1 MIFSPTSHVL
11 DAGPCCHEPRLQT
24 QIKPDKPPNAD
35 AVALYWKEFTMT
47 KFDQAWVDA
56 ETAKR
61 EWMTEN
67 SLYKEEEEHA
77 SCGVGLVVSID
88 GKPSRKVVEN
98 GIAALKAI
106 WHRGA
111 VDADGKTGDGAGIH
125 VQIPVEFFYD
135 QIRRTGHEPDMTK
148 MIAVGQVFLPRTD
161 YGAQETC
168 RTIVESEV
176 LRMGYYIYGWRHVPV
191 DVACL
196 GEKANA
202 TRPEIEQILISNS
215 KGVDEETFERELYV
229 IRRRIEKAATAAGVQ
244 GLYLC
249 SLSCRS
255 IIYKGMMLAE
265 QVAEFYPDLMDE
277 RFESAFA
284 LYHQRYSTNTFP
296 QWWLAQ
302 PFRMLA
308 HNGEINTLKGNL
320 NWMKSHEIRMA
331 SGAFGDMAED
341 IKPIVAQGSSDS
353 AALDSVF
360 EVLVRAGRSAP
371 MAKTMMVPESWS
383 KQAIELPQSW
393 RDMYSYCNSVLE
405 PWDGPAALAMTDGRW
420 VCAGL
425 DRNGLRPMRY
435 VVTGDGLLIAGS
447 ETGMVPVDEANVV
460 EKGAL
465 GPGQLLAVDMQE
477 GKLYHDTEMKDK
489 LAAAQPFGDWVGKIN
504 ELDDKLAVVTEKPM
518 FTGAELRKRQIA
530 AGYSIE
536 ELEQILAPM
545 AEDAKEALASMGD
558 DTPSAVLSE
567 KYRPLSHFF
576 RQAFSQVTNPPIDS
590 LREFRV
596 MSLKTR
602 FGNLKNVLDEDSSQT
617 EILVLDSPFVGN
629 AQFDELIANF
639 NAPLAEI
646 DCTFDAGAGPDD
658 LRKGLTRIRAEAE
671 DAVRSGAGH
680 IILTDQHQSIDRVA
694 MPMILATSA
703 VHSWLTRKGLRTFC
717 SLNVR
722 SAECVDPH
730 YFAVLIGCGATVV
743 NAYLAED
750 SLADRI
756 ERGLLECTL
765 TEAIQRY
772 RNAIDQ
778 GLLKIMAKMGIS
790 VISSYRGGLN
800 FEAVGL
806 SRAMVAEYFPG
817 MQSRI
822 SGIGTTGIQ
831 RKSESVHAKGWRGGS
846 DVLPIGGFY
855 KARRSGEKHAWEA
868 QTMHMLQAACNTANY
883 EMWKQF
889 SAAMRA
895 NPPIHLRDLLD
906 IKEMGKAIPIE
917 EVESITS
924 IRKRFVT
931 PGMSLGAL
939 SPEAH
944 KTLNVAMNR
953 IGAKSD
959 SGEGGEDPAHFVP
972 EANGDN
978 PSAKIKQV
986 ASGRFGVTAEYL
998 NHCEELEIKVA
1009 QGAKPGEGGQLPG
1022 MKVTD
1027 LIARLRH
1034 STKGVTLISP
1044 PPHHDIYSIEDL
1056 AQLIYDLKQINPR
1069 CKVTVKLVASSGVGT
1084 IAAGVAKA
1092 KADVILISGH
1102 NGGTG
1107 ASPAT
1112 SIKYAGLPW
1121 EMGLTEAHQVLAMNN
1136 LRERV
1141 TLRTDGGLRTG
1152 RDIVMAA
1159 MMGAEEYGI
1168 GTAALIAMGCIMV
1181 RQCQSNTCPVGVCT
1195 QDEELRDKFTGNAD
1209 KVVNLITFYATEV
1222 REILASIGA
1231 RSMDDVIG
1239 RADLLSQVSRG
1250 SAHLDDLDLNPL
1262 LITVDGA
1269 DRIVYDRNKARNF
1282 VPDTLDAE
1290 IVKDA
1295 ARFLNDGE
1303 KMQLQY
1309 AVQNT
1314 LRTIGTRTSSHIVQ
1328 NFGMNN
1334 TLQADHLTVKLSGSA
1349 GQSLG
1354 AFAAPGLKLE
1364 VSGDANDYV
1373 GKGLSGG
1380 TIVVRPPMNSPLV
1393 AADNTIIGNTVLYG
1407 ATAGYLFAAGRA
1419 GERFGVRNSGAKV
1432 VIEGCGACGCEY
1444 MTGGVA
1450 VILGSIGANF
1460 GAGMTG
1466 GMAYLYDPDG
1476 VADSRMNHET
1486 LATCPIGDAHWE
1498 GQLKELIERH
1508 LAETGSVK
1516 AADILQHWDVELAN
1530 FVQICPKEMLAHL
1543 PAPLGVEDKAVP
1555 AE

>member
-1 MIFSPTSHVL
+1 
-11 DAGPCCHEPRLQT
+11 
-24 QIKPDKPPNAD
+24 
-35 AVALYWKEFTMT
+35 MT
-47 KFDQAWVDA
+47 NYDENWVRA
-56 ETAKR
+56 EEAKR
-61 EWMTEN
+61 TFMAEN
-67 SLYKEEEEHA
+67 GLYEESEEHS
-77 SCGVGLVVSID
+77 SCGVGLVVSVD
-88 GKPSRKVVEN
+88 GKASRKVVEA
-98 GIAALKAI
+98 GITALKAI

-125 VQIPVEFFYD
+125 VQIPVPFFYD
-135 QIRRTGHEPDMTK
+135 QIERTGHEPNKDEL
-148 MIAVGQVFLPRTD
+148 IAVGQVFLPRTD
-161 YGAQETC
+161 HGAQESC
-168 RTIVESEV
+168 RTIVETEV
-176 LRMGYYIYGWRHVPV
+176 LKMGYRIYGWRHVPV
-191 DVACL
+191 DVTCL

-215 KGVDEETFERELYV
+215 KGVDEDTFERELYV
-229 IRRRIEKAATAAGVQ
+229 IRRRIEKAALAANISE
-244 GLYLC
+244 LYLA

-265 QVAEFYPDLMDE
+265 QVAVFYPDLLDE

-284 LYHQRYSTNTFP
+284 IYHQRYSTNTFP

-331 SGAFGDMAED
+331 SASFGGFAED
-341 IKPIVAQGSSDS
+341 IKPIIPGGASDS
-353 AALDSVF
+353 AALDGVF

-383 KQAIELPQSW
+383 KQAVELPQSW
-393 RDMYSYCNSVLE
+393 RDMYSYCNSVME

-447 ETGMVPVDEANVV
+447 EAGMVPIDEASVV

-465 GPGQLLAVDMQE
+465 GPGQMLAVDMKS
-477 GKLYHDTEMKDK
+477 GKLYHDTEIKDK
-489 LAAAQPFGDWVGKIN
+489 LAAARPFGEWVGKIRDLGD
-504 ELDDKLAVVTEKPM
+504 ELASVEETATY
-518 FTGAELRKRQIA
+518 TGEELRQRQIA
-530 AGYSIE
+530 AGYTME
-536 ELEQILAPM
+536 EVEQILAPM
-545 AEDAKEALASMGD
+545 AEDGKEALASMGD
-558 DTPSAVLSE
+558 DTPSAVLS
-567 KYRPLSHFF
+567 KMYRPLSHFF
-576 RQAFSQVTNPPIDS
+576 RQNFSQVTNPPIDS
-590 LREFRV
+590 LREYRV

-602 FGNLKNVLDEDSSQT
+602 FGNLKNVLSEDGSQT
-617 EILVLDSPFVGN
+617 EIAVLESPFVANG
-629 AQFDELIANF
+629 QFERMLEAFDDTVVI
-639 NAPLAEI
+639 I
-646 DCTFDAGAGPDD
+646 DCTYDAGGALQAG
-658 LRKGLTRIRAEAE
+658 LERIRAEAE

-680 IILTDQHQSIDRVA
+680 IVLTDQAQSAEHIA

-703 VHSWLTRKGLRTFC
+703 VHSHLTRKGLRTFS

-722 SAECVDPH
+722 SAECIDPH
-730 YFAVLIGCGATVV
+730 YFAVLIGSGATVV

-750 SLADRI
+750 TLADRI
-756 ERGLLECTL
+756 ARGLADGTL
-765 TEAIQRY
+765 TENMARY
-772 RNAIDQ
+772 REAIDQ

-806 SRAMVAEYFPG
+806 SRAMCAEYFPG
-817 MQSRI
+817 MTSRI
-822 SGIGTTGIQ
+822 SGIGVSGIQ
-831 RKSESVHAKGWRGGS
+831 HKVEEVHAKGFKSGT

-855 KARRSGEKHAWEA
+855 KARKSGETHAWGA
-868 QTMHMLQAACNTANY
+868 QTMHMMQAACNRASY
-883 EMWKQF
+883 EMWKQY
-889 SAAMRA
+889 SAKMRS
-895 NPPIHLRDLLD
+895 NPPIHLRDLLN
-906 IKEMGKAIPIE
+906 IKQLGEAIPIE
-917 EVESITS
+917 EVESITA

-972 EANGDN
+972 EPNGDN

-998 NHCEELEIKVA
+998 NQCEELEIKVA

-1092 KADVILISGH
+1092 KADIILISGH

-1112 SIKYAGLPW
+1112 SIKYCGLPW

-1195 QDEELRDKFTGNAD
+1195 QDEDLRARYTGSAD
-1209 KVVNLITFYATEV
+1209 KVVNLITFYAQEV

-1231 RSMDDVIG
+1231 KSLKEVIG
-1239 RADLLSQVSRG
+1239 RADLLAQVSRG

-1269 DRIVYDRNKARNF
+1269 HDIVYNRDKDRNY

-1290 IVKDA
+1290 IVRDA
-1295 ARFLNDGE
+1295 ARFLEDGE
-1303 KMQLQY
+1303 KMQLSY

-1314 LRTIGTRTSSHIVQ
+1314 HRTVGTRTSSHIVR
-1328 NFGMNN
+1328 NFGMRNA
-1334 TLQADHLTVKLSGSA
+1334 LQEDHLTVKLTGSA

-1354 AFAAPGLKLE
+1354 AFAAPGLKIE

-1380 TIVVRPPMNSPLV
+1380 TVVVRPPMASPLA

-1407 ATAGYLFAAGRA
+1407 ATDGYLFAAGRA
-1419 GERFGVRNSGAKV
+1419 GERFAVRNSGAKV

-1444 MTGGVA
+1444 MTGGLA
-1450 VILGSIGANF
+1450 VILGDIGANF

-1476 VADSRMNHET
+1476 KAEGVMNLET
-1486 LATCPIGDAHWE
+1486 LVTCPVTVPHWE
-1498 GQLKELIERH
+1498 DQLKGMIERH
-1508 LAETGSVK
+1508 VAETGSVK
-1516 AADILQHWDVELAN
+1516 ARDILQHWDIEKAN
-1530 FVQICPKEMLAHL
+1530 FLQVCPKEMLVHI
-1543 PAPLGVEDKAVP
+1543 PHPLTHDSAAVP

>member
-1 MIFSPTSHVL
+1 
-11 DAGPCCHEPRLQT
+11 
-24 QIKPDKPPNAD
+24 
-35 AVALYWKEFTMT
+35 MT
-47 KFDQAWVDA
+47 EYDNTWAAAEETRRAWMA
-56 ETAKR
+56 
-61 EWMTEN
+61 EN
-67 SLYKEEEEHA
+67 SLYRGEDERS
-77 SCGVGLVVSID
+77 SCGVGLVVSLS
-88 GKPSRKVVEN
+88 GKASRKVVEN
-98 GIAALKAI
+98 GIDALKAV

-125 VQIPVEFFYD
+125 VQIPVPFFYD
-135 QIRRTGHEPDMTK
+135 QIRRTGHEPDLK
-148 MIAVGQVFLPRTD
+148 ALIAVGQVFLPRTD
-161 YGAQETC
+161 FGAQETC
-168 RTIVESEV
+168 RTIVETEV

-191 DVACL
+191 NTDVL

-202 TRPEIEQILISNS
+202 TRPEIEQILIKNS
-215 KGVDEETFERELYV
+215 KDVDEETFERDLYI
-229 IRRRIEKAATAAGVQ
+229 IRRRIEKAAANAGIA
-244 GLYLC
+244 GMYLC

-265 QVAEFYPDLMDE
+265 QVAEFYPDLKDE

-284 LYHQRYSTNTFP
+284 IYHQRYSTNTFP

-320 NWMKSHEIRMA
+320 NWLKSHEIRMA
-331 SGAFGDMAED
+331 STAFGEQAED

-353 AALDSVF
+353 AALDAVF
-360 EVLVRAGRSAP
+360 EVLVRAGRNAP
-371 MAKTMMVPESWS
+371 MAKTMLVPEAWS
-383 KQAIELPQSW
+383 KSAVEMPKAWQ
-393 RDMYSYCNSVLE
+393 DMYAYCNAVME

-420 VCAGL
+420 VCGGL

-447 ETGMVPVDEANVV
+447 EVGMVPVDEAVV
-460 EKGAL
+460 REKGAL
-465 GPGQLLAVDMQE
+465 GPGQMIAVDMVE
-477 GKLYHDTEMKDK
+477 GRLYHDAEMKDK
-489 LAAAQPFGDWVGKIN
+489 LAGAQPYADW
-504 ELDDKLAVVTEKPM
+504 LAKVVDLNAMMHDVPEAAL
-518 FTGAELRKRQIA
+518 FEGAELRKRQIA
-530 AGYSIE
+530 AGYSLE
-536 ELEQILAPM
+536 ELEQVLAPM
-545 AEDAKEALASMGD
+545 AEDGKEMVASMGD
-558 DTPSAVLSE
+558 DTPAAVLS
-567 KYRPLSHFF
+567 KMYRPLSHFF
-576 RQAFSQVTNPPIDS
+576 RQNFSQVTNPPIDS
-590 LREFRV
+590 LRESRV

-617 EILVLDSPFVGN
+617 EILVLESPFIAN
-629 AQFDELIANF
+629 AEFDEMVRQFGDNVAH
-639 NAPLAEI
+639 I
-646 DCTFDAGAGPDD
+646 DCTFAAGGEPDS
-658 LRKGLTRIRAEAE
+658 LKTGLERIRAEAE

-680 IILTDQHQSIDRVA
+680 IVLTDQHQGPAKVP

-717 SLNVR
+717 SVNVR
-722 SAECVDPH
+722 AAECIDPH
-730 YFAVLIGCGATVV
+730 YFAVLIGCGATTV
-743 NAYLAED
+743 NAYLAQD
-750 SLADRI
+750 SIADRLR
-756 ERGLLECTL
+756 RGLIEGTL
-765 TEAIQRY
+765 IDAMRRY
-772 RNAIDQ
+772 REAIDQ
-778 GLLKIMAKMGIS
+778 GLLKIMSKMGIS

-806 SRAMVAEYFPG
+806 SRALCAEYFPG
-817 MQSRI
+817 MHSRI
-822 SGIGTTGIQ
+822 SGIGISGIQ
-831 RKSESVHAKGWRGGS
+831 HKLEEIHARGWKGGT
-846 DVLPIGGFY
+846 DVVPVGGFY

-868 QTMHMLQAACNTANY
+868 TTMHLLQSACDRASY
-883 EMWKQF
+883 DMWKKY
-889 SAAMRA
+889 SAAMRS

-906 IKEMGKAIPIE
+906 IKPLSRPVPIE

-944 KTLNVAMNR
+944 KTLNIAMNR

-972 EANGDN
+972 EPNGDN

-986 ASGRFGVTAEYL
+986 ASGRFGVTADYL
-998 NHCEELEIKVA
+998 NACEELEIKVA

-1022 MKVTD
+1022 MKVTK

-1034 STKGVTLISP
+1034 STPGVTLISP

-1069 CKVTVKLVASSGVGT
+1069 AKVTVKLVASSGVGT
-1084 IAAGVAKA
+1084 ITAGVAKA

-1121 EMGLTEAHQVLAMNN
+1121 EMGLTEAHQVLAMNK
-1136 LRERV
+1136 LRDRI

-1152 RDIVMAA
+1152 RDIVIAA

-1195 QDEELRDKFTGNAD
+1195 QDERLRAKFTGSAD
-1209 KVVNLITFYATEV
+1209 KVVNLIGFYAQEV
-1222 REILASIGA
+1222 REILSQIGA
-1231 RSMDDVIG
+1231 RSLDEIIG

-1269 DRIVYDRNKARNF
+1269 DRIVYDRSKPRNA
-1282 VPDTLDAE
+1282 VPDTLDSE
-1290 IVKDA
+1290 IIRDG
-1295 ARFLNDGE
+1295 ARFFEDGE
-1303 KMQLQY
+1303 KMQLSY
-1309 AVQNT
+1309 AVRNT
-1314 LRTIGTRTSSHIVQ
+1314 HRTIGTRASSLIVKK
-1328 NFGMNN
+1328 FGMNN
-1334 TLQADHLTVKLSGSA
+1334 ALQPDHLTVKLTGSC

-1380 TIVVRPPMNSPLV
+1380 MIVVRPPMVSPLE
-1393 AADNTIIGNTVLYG
+1393 ASENTIIGNTVLYG
-1407 ATAGYLFAAGRA
+1407 ATDGYLFAAGRA
-1419 GERFGVRNSGAKV
+1419 GERFAVRNSGATV
-1432 VIEGCGACGCEY
+1432 VIEGCGSNGCEY
-1444 MTGGVA
+1444 MTGGIA
-1450 VILGSIGANF
+1450 VILGRIGTNF

-1466 GMAYLYDPDG
+1466 GMAYVYDPDG
-1476 VADSRMNHET
+1476 EAEELMNIDS
-1486 LATCPIGDAHWE
+1486 LVTCAVSHPHWE
-1498 GQLKELIERH
+1498 AELKGLVERH
-1508 LAETGSVK
+1508 AAETGSLK
-1516 AADILQHWDVELAN
+1516 AKGILQHWTGERAN
-1530 FVQICPKEMLAHL
+1530 FIQVCPKEMLQHL
-1543 PAPLGVEDKAVP
+1543 SHPLSADTEAVP

>member
-1 MIFSPTSHVL
+1 
-11 DAGPCCHEPRLQT
+11 
-24 QIKPDKPPNAD
+24 
-35 AVALYWKEFTMT
+35 MT
-47 KFDQAWVDA
+47 KYDEAWVREEETKRKWMA
-56 ETAKR
+56 E
-61 EWMTEN
+61 N
-67 SLYKEEEEHA
+67 GLYREEEEHS
-77 SCGVGLVVSID
+77 SCGVGLVVSVD
-88 GKPSRKVVEN
+88 GKASRSVVES
-98 GIAALKAI
+98 GIKALKAI

-125 VQIPVEFFYD
+125 VQIPVPFFYD
-135 QIRRTGHEPDMTK
+135 QIRRTGHEPK
-148 MIAVGQVFLPRTD
+148 MDQLIAVGQVFLPRTNFA
-161 YGAQETC
+161 AQETC
-168 RTIVESEV
+168 RTIVETEV

-191 DVACL
+191 DVTCL

-229 IRRRIEKAATAAGVQ
+229 IRRRIEKAAIAEGIAGM
-244 GLYLC
+244 YLA

-265 QVAEFYPDLMDE
+265 QVAVFYPDLMDE

-284 LYHQRYSTNTFP
+284 IYHQRYSTNTFP

-308 HNGEINTLKGNL
+308 HNGEINTLKGNV

-331 SGAFGDMAED
+331 SGTFGDMAED
-341 IKPIVAQGSSDS
+341 IKPIIPGGSSDS
-353 AALDSVF
+353 AALDAVF

-371 MAKTMMVPESWS
+371 MAKTMLVPESWS
-383 KQAIELPQSW
+383 KQAVELPQAW
-393 RDMYSYCNSVLE
+393 RDMYSYCNSVME

-447 ETGMVPVDEANVV
+447 EAGMVPVNETTVV

-465 GPGQLLAVDMQE
+465 GPGQMIAVDMKRGQ
-477 GKLYHDTEMKDK
+477 LFHDTEIKDQ
-489 LAAAQPFGDWVGKIN
+489 LAANQPFGEWVGKIN
-504 ELDDKLAVVTEKPM
+504 DADEVLAGVSEKAL
-518 FTGAELRKRQIA
+518 FSGKELRQRQIA
-530 AGYSIE
+530 AGYTIE

-545 AEDAKEALASMGD
+545 AEDGKEALASMGD
-558 DTPSAVLSE
+558 DTPSAVLS
-567 KYRPLSHFF
+567 KQYRPLSHFF
-576 RQAFSQVTNPPIDS
+576 RQNFSQVTNPPIDS

-617 EILVLDSPFVGN
+617 EIVVLESPFVGN
-629 AQFDELIANF
+629 AQFEALIGQF
-639 NAPLAEI
+639 NAPFTEI
-646 DCTFDAGAGPDD
+646 DCTFEPGERS
-658 LRKGLTRIRAEAE
+658 LQKGLARIRSEAE

-680 IILTDQHQSIDRVA
+680 IVLTDQHSGPGKVA

-703 VHSWLTRKGLRTFC
+703 VHSHLTRQGLRTFC
-717 SLNVR
+717 SLSVR
-722 SAECVDPH
+722 TAECIDAH
-730 YFAVLIGCGATVV
+730 YFAVLIACGATVV
-743 NAYLAED
+743 NPYLAED
-750 SLADRI
+750 SIADRI
-756 ERGLLECTL
+756 ERGLLDGPL
-765 TEAIQRY
+765 TEAMARY

-806 SRAMVAEYFPG
+806 SRAMCAEYFPG
-817 MQSRI
+817 MTSRI
-822 SGIGTTGIQ
+822 SGIGVSGIQ
-831 RKSESVHAKGWRGGS
+831 HKAEEVHAKGWESGL

-855 KARRSGEKHAWEA
+855 KARASGETHAWEA
-868 QTMHMLQAACNTANY
+868 TSMHMLQTACSTGSFQ
-883 EMWKQF
+883 MWKQY
-889 SAAMRA
+889 SAKMQS

-906 IKEMGKAIPIE
+906 IKPLGPAVPIE

-959 SGEGGEDPAHFVP
+959 SGEGGEDPAHFLP
-972 EANGDN
+972 EPNGDN

-998 NHCEELEIKVA
+998 NQCEELEIKVA

-1069 CKVTVKLVASSGVGT
+1069 AKVTVKLVASSGVGT

-1121 EMGLTEAHQVLAMNN
+1121 EMGLTEAHQVLAMNK

-1159 MMGAEEYGI
+1159 MMGAEEFGI

-1195 QDEELRDKFTGNAD
+1195 QDPALRQKFTGNAD
-1209 KVVNLITFYATEV
+1209 KVVNLITFYAQEV
-1222 REILASIGA
+1222 RELLAAIGA
-1231 RSMDDVIG
+1231 RSIDDVIG
-1239 RADLLSQVSRG
+1239 RADLLAQVSRG

-1262 LITVDGA
+1262 LITVSGA
-1269 DRIVYDRNKARNF
+1269 SDIVYDRDKPRNP

-1290 IVKDA
+1290 IVRDA
-1295 ARFLNDGE
+1295 ARFLKDGE
-1303 KMQLQY
+1303 KMQLSY

-1314 LRTIGTRTSSHIVQ
+1314 HRTVGTRTSSLIVQ
-1328 NFGMNN
+1328 NFGMRNAF
-1334 TLQADHLTVKLSGSA
+1334 QSDHLTVKLQGSA

-1380 TIVVRPPMNSPLV
+1380 IIVVRPPMSSPLE
-1393 AADNTIIGNTVLYG
+1393 ASENTIIGNTVLYG
-1407 ATAGYLFAAGRA
+1407 ATDGYLFAAGRA
-1419 GERFGVRNSGAKV
+1419 GERFAVRNSGAKV
-1432 VIEGCGACGCEY
+1432 VIEGCGSNGCEY

-1450 VILGSIGANF
+1450 VILGEIGANF

-1466 GMAYLYDPDG
+1466 GMAYLYDPAG
-1476 VADSRMNHET
+1476 QAQTLMNMET
-1486 LATCPIGDAHWE
+1486 LVVCPVTVEHWE
-1498 GQLKELIERH
+1498 NQLKDLIERH
-1508 LAETGSVK
+1508 LKETGSRR
-1516 AADILQHWDVELAN
+1516 AADILQHWEIERKN
-1530 FVQICPKEMLAHL
+1530 FVQVCPKEMLIHL
-1543 PAPLGVEDKAVP
+1543 AAPLSVEGTAIP

>member
-1 MIFSPTSHVL
+1 MKKIDRNWATI
-11 DAGPCCHEPRLQT
+11 E
-24 QIKPDKPPNAD
+24 
-35 AVALYWKEFTMT
+35 
-47 KFDQAWVDA
+47 A
-56 ETAKR
+56 EKR
-61 EWMTEN
+61 SWMHEN
-67 SLYKEEEEHA
+67 SLYREDFEHA
-77 SCGVGLVVSID
+77 SCGVGMVVSIE
-88 GKPSRKVVEN
+88 GKPSRKVVEL
-98 GIAALKAI
+98 GIDALKAI

-125 VQIPVEFFYD
+125 VQIPVSFFYD
-135 QIRRTGHEPDMTK
+135 QIERTGHKPKKDEL
-148 MIAVGQVFLPRTD
+148 IAVGQVFLPRAD
-161 YGAQETC
+161 FGAQETC
-168 RTIVESEV
+168 RTIVETEV

-191 DVACL
+191 KIDCL

-215 KGVDEETFERELYV
+215 KGVDEDTFERELYV
-229 IRRRIEKAATAAGVQ
+229 IRRRIEKSASRAGVSQ
-244 GLYLC
+244 LYLA

-265 QVAEFYPDLMDE
+265 QVAVFYPDLCDE
-277 RFESAFA
+277 RFTSSFA
-284 LYHQRYSTNTFP
+284 IYHQRYSTNTFP

-308 HNGEINTLKGNL
+308 HNGEINTLKGNV

-331 SGAFGDMAED
+331 SSAFGEMADD
-341 IKPIVAQGSSDS
+341 IKPIIPGGSSDS
-353 AALDSVF
+353 AALDAVF
-360 EVLVRAGRSAP
+360 EALVRAGRSAP
-371 MAKTMMVPESWS
+371 MAKTMLIPESWS
-383 KQAIELPQSW
+383 KQAKELPQSW
-393 RDMYSYCNSVLE
+393 RDMYSYCNSVME

-425 DRNGLRPMRY
+425 DRNGLRPIRY
-435 VVTGDGLLIAGS
+435 VITGDGLLIAGS
-447 ETGMVPVDEANVV
+447 EVGTVPINEANCN

-465 GPGQLLAVDMQE
+465 GPGQLIAVDLAD
-477 GKLYHDTEMKDK
+477 GKLYHDEEIKNK
-489 LAAAQPFGDWVGKIN
+489 LADAHPFGEWTTKVK
-504 ELDDKLAVVTEKPM
+504 ELDTKLSKVQEKQLY
-518 FTGAELRKRQIA
+518 FGENLRKRQIA
-530 AGYSIE
+530 AGYTIE
-536 ELEQILAPM
+536 EIEQILVPM
-545 AEDAKEALASMGD
+545 AEDGKETLASMGD

-567 KYRPLSHFF
+567 IYRPLSHYF
-576 RQAFSQVTNPPIDS
+576 RQNFSQVTNPPVDS

-602 FGNLKNVLDEDSSQT
+602 FGNLRNVLDEGSNQT
-617 EILVLDSPFVGN
+617 EILALESPFVGN
-629 AQFDELIANF
+629 SQWEELIKNF
-639 NAPLAEI
+639 KADVINL
-646 DCTFDAGAGPDD
+646 DCTFAKSAGKETLQTQLD
-658 LRKGLTRIRAEAE
+658 RIRKEAE

-680 IILTDQHQSIDRVA
+680 IVLTDQNIDESRVA

-703 VHSWLTRKGLRTFC
+703 VHSHLTRKGLRTFC
-717 SLNVR
+717 SINVR
-722 SAECVDPH
+722 SSECLDPH
-730 YFAVLIGCGATVV
+730 YFSVLIGAGASVV

-750 SLADRI
+750 TLADRI
-756 ERGLLECTL
+756 EKGLLNGPL
-765 TEAIQRY
+765 TEVISRY
-772 RNAIDQ
+772 RDAIDQ
-778 GLLKIMAKMGIS
+778 GLLKIMSKMGIS

-806 SRAMVAEYFPG
+806 SRAMCAEFFPG
-817 MQSRI
+817 LISRI
-822 SGIGTTGIQ
+822 SGIGVSGIQ
-831 RKSESVHAKGWRGGS
+831 QKSEEIHNLAFGS
-846 DVLPIGGFY
+846 NSAFLPIGGFY
-855 KARRSGEKHAWEA
+855 KSRKSGETHAWEA
-868 QTMHMLQAACNTANY
+868 QTMHVMQAACA
-883 EMWKQF
+883 
-889 SAAMRA
+889 SASFDLWRQYSNRIKS

-906 IKEMGKAIPIE
+906 IKPIGPAVPID

-944 KTLNVAMNR
+944 KTLNIAMNR

-959 SGEGGEDPAHFVP
+959 SGEGGEDPAHFTP

-998 NHCEELEIKVA
+998 NQCEELEIKVA

-1092 KADVILISGH
+1092 EADVILISGH

-1112 SIKYAGLPW
+1112 SIKFAGLPW
-1121 EMGLTEAHQVLAMNN
+1121 EMGLTEAHQVLSMNN
-1136 LRERV
+1136 LRERI

-1195 QDEELRDKFTGNAD
+1195 QDENLRAKFTGNAD
-1209 KVVNLITFYATEV
+1209 KVVNLITFYAQEV
-1222 REILASIGA
+1222 REILAQIGA
-1231 RSMDDVIG
+1231 RSIDEVIG

-1250 SAHLDDLDLNPL
+1250 SDHLDDLDLNPL
-1262 LITVDGA
+1262 LISVDGA
-1269 DRIVYDRNKARNF
+1269 DRIKYNRDRERNT
-1282 VPDTLDAE
+1282 VLDTLDKE
-1290 IVKDA
+1290 IVRDA

-1303 KMQLQY
+1303 KMQLSY

-1314 LRTIGTRTSSHIVQ
+1314 HRTVGTRTSSHIVQ
-1328 NFGMNN
+1328 NFGMRNN
-1334 TLQADHLTVKLSGSA
+1334 LQPDHLTVKLKGSA

-1354 AFAAPGLKLE
+1354 AFAAPGLKIE

-1380 TIVVRPPMNSPLV
+1380 IIVVRPPMVSQLK
-1393 AADNTIIGNTVLYG
+1393 ASANTIIGNTVLYG
-1407 ATAGYLFAAGRA
+1407 ATDGMLFAAGRA
-1419 GERFGVRNSGAKV
+1419 GERFAVRNSGAKV
-1432 VIEGCGACGCEY
+1432 VIEGCGSNGCEY

-1450 VILGSIGANF
+1450 IILGTIGANF

-1466 GMAYLYDPDG
+1466 GMAYIYDPNG
-1476 VADSRMNHET
+1476 TALELLNVESLVTGKVEVSFWEEQLFSLIKMHHE
-1486 LATCPIGDAHWE
+1486 
-1498 GQLKELIERH
+1498 
-1508 LAETGSVK
+1508 ETSSQK
-1516 AADILQHWDVELAN
+1516 AGEILQHWDTEKYN
-1530 FVQICPKEMLAHL
+1530 FLQICPKEMLDKL
-1543 PAPLGVEDKAVP
+1543 PHPLSSEMNSIP

>member
-1 MIFSPTSHVL
+1 
-11 DAGPCCHEPRLQT
+11 
-24 QIKPDKPPNAD
+24 
-35 AVALYWKEFTMT
+35 MT
-47 KFDQAWVDA
+47 NFDQAWVKA
-56 ETAKR
+56 
-61 EWMTEN
+61 
-67 SLYKEEEEHA
+67 EEEKRAWMEQNGLYSAEDEHS
-77 SCGVGLVVSID
+77 SCGVGLVVSVD
-88 GKPSRKVVEN
+88 GTRSRAVVEA
-98 GIAALKAI
+98 GITALKAI

-125 VQIPVEFFYD
+125 VQIPVPFFYD
-135 QIRRTGHEPDMTK
+135 QIERTGHEPRRNELV
-148 MIAVGQVFLPRTD
+148 AVGQVFLPRTD
-161 YGAQETC
+161 FGAQETC
-168 RTIVESEV
+168 RTIVEAEV

-191 DVACL
+191 DVSCL

-202 TRPEIEQILISNS
+202 TRPEIEQIIISNS

-229 IRRRIEKAATAAGVQ
+229 IRRRIEKASVAAGVKD
-244 GLYLC
+244 LYLA

-284 LYHQRYSTNTFP
+284 IYHQRYSTNTFP

-341 IKPIVAQGSSDS
+341 IKPIVASGSSDS
-353 AALDSVF
+353 AALDAVF

-371 MAKTMMVPESWS
+371 MAKTMLVPESWS

-393 RDMYSYCNSVLE
+393 RDMYSYCNSVME

-447 ETGMVPVDEANVV
+447 EAGMVPVNEANVV

-465 GPGQLLAVDMQE
+465 GPGQMIAVDMQD
-477 GKLYHDTEMKDK
+477 GRLFHDQEMKDA
-489 LAAAQPFGDWVGKIN
+489 LASELPFGEWVGKIN
-504 ELDDKLAVVTEKPM
+504 DLEPKLAGVTEAPM
-518 FTGAELRKRQIA
+518 FEGAELRQRQIA
-530 AGYSIE
+530 AGYTVE

-545 AEDAKEALASMGD
+545 AEDGKEAIASMGD

-590 LREFRV
+590 LREYRV

-602 FGNLKNVLDEDSSQT
+602 FGNLKNVLDQDSSQT

-629 AQFDELIANF
+629 AQWEELKQNF
-639 NAPLAEI
+639 NANLVEI
-646 DCTFDAGAGPDD
+646 DCTFE
-658 LRKGLTRIRAEAE
+658 KGGRNLTDGLARIRAEAE

-680 IILTDQHQSIDRVA
+680 LVLTDENVSGDRVA

-703 VHSWLTRKGLRTFC
+703 IHSWLTRKGLRTFT

-722 SAECVDPH
+722 SAECIDPH
-730 YFAVLIGCGATVV
+730 YFAVLIGCGATTV

-750 SLADRI
+750 SLNDRI
-756 ERGLLECTL
+756 QKGLLECTL
-765 TEAIQRY
+765 TEAVARY
-772 RNAIDQ
+772 RSAIDQ

-822 SGIGTTGIQ
+822 SGIGLIGIQ
-831 RKSESVHAKGWRGGS
+831 RKAEAVHGQAFQA
-846 DVLPIGGFY
+846 DNVMPIGGFY
-855 KARRSGEKHAWEA
+855 KSRRSGETHAWEA
-868 QTMHMLQAACNTANY
+868 QSMHMMQAACNRSSY
-883 EMWKQF
+883 ELWRQY
-889 SAAMRA
+889 SAKMRS

-906 IKEMGKAIPIE
+906 IKPMGKAIPIE

-1121 EMGLTEAHQVLAMNN
+1121 EMGLTEAHQVLSMNN

-1159 MMGAEEYGI
+1159 MLGAEEYGI

-1195 QDEELRDKFTGNAD
+1195 QDEALRDKFTGNAD

-1222 REILASIGA
+1222 RELLASIGA
-1231 RSMDDVIG
+1231 RSMDDIIG
-1239 RADLLSQVSRG
+1239 RADLLAQVSRG

-1269 DRIVYDRNKARNF
+1269 EKVVYDRSKPRNA
-1282 VPDTLDAE
+1282 VPETLDAQ
-1290 IVKDA
+1290 IVQDA

-1314 LRTIGTRTSSHIVQ
+1314 LRTIGTRTSSHIVK
-1328 NFGMNN
+1328 NFGMRNS
-1334 TLQADHLTVKLSGSA
+1334 LQPDHLTVKLTGSA

-1354 AFAAPGLKLE
+1354 AFAAPGLKIE

-1380 TIVVRPPMNSPLV
+1380 TIVVRPPMASPLK
-1393 AADNTIIGNTVLYG
+1393 ADQNTIIGNTVLYG
-1407 ATAGYLFAAGRA
+1407 ATDGYLFAAGRA

-1450 VILGSIGANF
+1450 VILGTIGANF

-1466 GMAYLYDPDG
+1466 GMAYIYDPEQT
-1476 VADSRMNHET
+1476 AQSMMNMET
-1486 LATCPIGDAHWE
+1486 LVTCPVTMEHWE
-1498 GQLKELIERH
+1498 AQLKGLIERH
-1508 LAETGSVK
+1508 LEETGSRK
-1516 AADILQHWDVELAN
+1516 AAEILQNWDMERSN
-1530 FVQICPKEMLAHL
+1530 FLQVCSTEMLAHL
-1543 PAPLGVEDKAVP
+1543 PVPLGIEEASVP

>member
-1 MIFSPTSHVL
+1 
-11 DAGPCCHEPRLQT
+11 
-24 QIKPDKPPNAD
+24 
-35 AVALYWKEFTMT
+35 MT
-47 KFDQAWVDA
+47 KADPKISANWKVEQEAMRMTMAQDGMY
-56 ETAKR
+56 R
-61 EWMTEN
+61 EAD
-67 SLYKEEEEHA
+67 EHS

-88 GKPSRKVVEN
+88 GKPSRSVVQK
-98 GIAALKAI
+98 GIQALSAV

-111 VDADGKTGDGAGIH
+111 VDADGKTGDGAGILL
-125 VQIPVEFFYD
+125 QIPPFFFYD
-135 QIRRTGHEPDMTK
+135 QIRRTGHEPRMDELV
-148 MIAVGQVFLPRTD
+148 AVGQVFLPRTD
-161 YGAQETC
+161 FGAQETC
-168 RTIVESEV
+168 RTIVETEV

-191 DVACL
+191 NVACL

-215 KGVDEETFERELYV
+215 KGVDEEDFERELYV
-229 IRRRIEKAATAAGVQ
+229 IRRRIEKAVAAAQVNDF
-244 GLYLC
+244 YIC

-255 IIYKGMMLAE
+255 LIYKGMMLAE
-265 QVAEFYPDLMDE
+265 QVSVFYPDLEDE

-284 LYHQRYSTNTFP
+284 IYHQRYSTNTFP

-308 HNGEINTLKGNL
+308 HNGEINTLKGNI

-331 SGAFGDMAED
+331 SKNFGDYAED
-341 IKPIVAQGSSDS
+341 IKPIIAGGSSDS

-360 EVLVRAGRSAP
+360 EMMVRAGRPAP
-371 MAKTMMVPESWS
+371 MAKTMLVPESWS
-383 KQAIELPQSW
+383 NFTDDMPKEWQ
-393 RDMYSYCNSVLE
+393 DMYAYCNSVME

-435 VVTGDGLLIAGS
+435 VITGDGLLIAGS
-447 ETGMVPVDEANVV
+447 EVGMVPTDEAKVI

-465 GPGQLLAVDMQE
+465 GPGQMIAVDMVEQR
-477 GKLYHDTEMKDK
+477 LMHDAEIKNE
-489 LAAAQPFGDWVGKIN
+489 LAASRPFSKWVGSIVNLNDATKGIA
-504 ELDDKLAVVTEKPM
+504 EAPIH
-518 FTGAELRKRQIA
+518 TGADLRTRQIA
-530 AGYSIE
+530 AGYTIE
-536 ELEQILAPM
+536 DMEMLLHPM
-545 AEDAKEALASMGD
+545 VEDAKEPLASMGD
-558 DTPSAVLSE
+558 DTPSAVLSD

-576 RQAFSQVTNPPIDS
+576 RQNFSQVTNPPIDS
-590 LREFRV
+590 LREHRV

-602 FGNLKNVLDEDSSQT
+602 FGNLGNVLDESNEQT
-617 EILVLDSPFVGN
+617 EILLLDSPFVSN
-629 AQFDELIANF
+629 ARFDAMMDHFGKNVTRV
-639 NAPLAEI
+639 
-646 DCTFDAGAGPDD
+646 DCTFDRNEAEG
-658 LRKGLTRIRAEAE
+658 LRTALNRIRAEAE
-671 DAVRSGAGH
+671 DAVRSGSRH
-680 IILTDQHQSIDRVA
+680 LVLTDRAQDVDHVPV
-694 MPMILATSA
+694 PMILATSA
-703 VHSWLTRKGLRTFC
+703 VHSWLTRAGLRTFC
-717 SLNVR
+717 SINVR
-722 SAECVDPH
+722 TAECFDPH
-730 YFAVLIGCGATVV
+730 YFAVLIGSGATTV
-743 NAYLAED
+743 NAYLAQD

-756 ERGLLECTL
+756 DRGLLDMTIGVAME
-765 TEAIQRY
+765 RY
-772 RNAIDQ
+772 KEAIDQ

-790 VISSYRGGLN
+790 VVSSYRGGLN

-806 SRAMVAEYFPG
+806 SRAMVAEFFPG
-817 MQSRI
+817 MHSRI
-822 SGIGTTGIQ
+822 SGIGLIGIQ
-831 RKSESVHAKGWRGGS
+831 RKILKIHAQGWLSGQ
-846 DVLPIGGFY
+846 DFLPIGGFF
-855 KARRSGEKHAWEA
+855 KERRSGEKHAWEA
-868 QTMHMLQAACNTANY
+868 QTMHLLQAACDRASY
-883 EMWKQF
+883 DLWQQYSRKMQ
-889 SAAMRA
+889 A

-906 IKEMGKAIPIE
+906 FKPVAKPIPVE

-944 KTLNVAMNR
+944 KTLNIAMNR

-1022 MKVTD
+1022 VKVTE

-1034 STKGVTLISP
+1034 STPGVTLISP

-1107 ASPAT
+1107 ASPAS

-1121 EMGLTEAHQVLAMNN
+1121 EMGLTEAHQVLSMNN

-1152 RDIVMAA
+1152 RDIVIAA
-1159 MMGAEEYGI
+1159 MLGAEEYGI

-1181 RQCQSNTCPVGVCT
+1181 RQCQSNTCPVGICV
-1195 QDEELRDKFTGNAD
+1195 QDEDLRKKFTGSAD
-1209 KVVNLITFYATEV
+1209 KVVNLITFYAQEV
-1222 REILASIGA
+1222 REILASLGMK
-1231 RSMDDVIG
+1231 SMDEIIG
-1239 RADLLSQVSRG
+1239 RADMLAQVSRG
-1250 SAHLDDLDLNPL
+1250 SAHLDDLDLNPM
-1262 LITVDGA
+1262 LISVDHAATIKYNRGK
-1269 DRIVYDRNKARNF
+1269 DRQT
-1282 VPDTLDAE
+1282 VPDTLDAA
-1290 IVKDA
+1290 IVQDA
-1295 ARFLNDGE
+1295 EPFFKDGE
-1303 KMQLQY
+1303 KMQLSY

-1314 LRTIGTRTSSHIVQ
+1314 SRTVGTRVSSHIVKR
-1328 NFGMNN
+1328 FGMRNN
-1334 TLQADHLTVKLSGSA
+1334 LQADHLTVKLTGSA

-1373 GKGLSGG
+1373 GKGLSGA
-1380 TIVVRPPMNSPLV
+1380 TIVVRPPLGSPLV

-1407 ATAGYLFAAGRA
+1407 ATDGCLYANGRA
-1419 GERFGVRNSGAKV
+1419 GERFAVRNSGAEA
-1432 VIEGCGACGCEY
+1432 VIEGCGSNGCEY
-1444 MTGGVA
+1444 MTGGIA
-1450 VILGSIGANF
+1450 VILGAIGANF

-1476 VADSRMNHET
+1476 QVPRYLNTENVVSGPVAV
-1486 LATCPIGDAHWE
+1486 AHWQD
-1498 GQLKELIERH
+1498 QLKGLIEDH
-1508 LAETGSVK
+1508 VTETHSKKGAEILRRWE
-1516 AADILQHWDVELAN
+1516 DELQH
-1530 FVQICPKEMLAHL
+1530 FVQICPKEMLSRL
-1543 PAPLGVEDKAVP
+1543 PAPLTQESATKSV
-1555 AE
+1555 

>member
-1 MIFSPTSHVL
+1 MTHWFT
-11 DAGPCCHEPRLQT
+11 
-24 QIKPDKPPNAD
+24 
-35 AVALYWKEFTMT
+35 EFER
-47 KFDQAWVDA
+47 DELARRA
-56 ETAKR
+56 EMGET
-61 EWMTEN
+61 
-67 SLYKEEEEHA
+67 SLYREEAEHA
-77 SCGVGLVVSID
+77 SCGVGLVVDIK
-88 GKPSRKVVEN
+88 GRKSRKVVES
-98 GIAALKAI
+98 GIQALKAI

-125 VQIPVEFFYD
+125 VQIPVEFFQD
-135 QIRRTGHEPDMTK
+135 QVRRTGHEPSK
-148 MIAVGQVFLPRTD
+148 GLLAVGQVFLPRTD
-161 YGAQETC
+161 FGAQEVC
-168 RTIVESEV
+168 RTIVETEV
-176 LRMGYYIYGWRHVPV
+176 LRMGYGIYGWRHVPV
-191 DVACL
+191 NIDVL

-202 TRPEIEQILISNS
+202 TRPEIEQILIRDT

-229 IRRRIEKAATAAGVQ
+229 IRRRIEKAAAAAQVP
-244 GLYLC
+244 GLYLA

-265 QVAEFYPDLMDE
+265 QVAEFYPDLKDE

-284 LYHQRYSTNTFP
+284 IYHQRYSTNTFP

-308 HNGEINTLKGNL
+308 HNGEINTLKGNV
-320 NWMKSHEIRMA
+320 NWMRSHEIRMA
-331 SGAFGDMAED
+331 SSAFGDLAGD
-341 IKPIVAQGSSDS
+341 IKPIVPPGASDS

-360 EVLVRAGRSAP
+360 EVLVRAGRNAP
-371 MAKTMMVPESWS
+371 MAKTMLVPESWS
-383 KQAIELPQSW
+383 KQAVELPEAW
-393 RDMYSYCNSVLE
+393 RDMYSYCNSVME

-420 VCAGL
+420 VCGGL

-435 VVTGDGLLIAGS
+435 VVSGEGLLIAGS
-447 ETGMVPVDEANVV
+447 EVGMVPTDEAAVI

-465 GPGQLLAVDMQE
+465 GPGQMIAVDMAE
-477 GKLYHDTEMKDK
+477 GKLFHDGEIKDK
-489 LAAAQPFGDWVGKIN
+489 LAASQPFGDWVERITDL
-504 ELDDKLAVVTEKPM
+504 EEVTKGVSE
-518 FTGAELRKRQIA
+518 TAIHSGEELRRRQIA

-545 AEDAKEALASMGD
+545 AEDGKETVASMGD
-558 DTPSAVLSE
+558 DTPAAVLSE

-576 RQAFSQVTNPPIDS
+576 RQNFSQVTNPPIDS
-590 LREFRV
+590 LREYRV

-629 AQFDELIANF
+629 SQFESIMDQMGDAVVT
-639 NAPLAEI
+639 I
-646 DCTFDAGAGPDD
+646 DCTFAAGAEKGA
-658 LRKGLTRIRAEAE
+658 LAAGLTRIRDEAE
-671 DAVRSGAGH
+671 EAVRSGAGH
-680 IILTDQHQSIDRVA
+680 IVLTDRFQSEDKVP

-722 SAECVDPH
+722 SAECIDPH
-730 YFAVLIGCGATVV
+730 YFAVLIGCGATTV
-743 NAYLAED
+743 NPYLAQD

-756 ERGLLECTL
+756 DRGLLEGTL
-765 TEAIQRY
+765 TEAVARY
-772 RNAIDQ
+772 RKAVDA
-778 GLLKIMAKMGIS
+778 GLLKIMSKMGIS

-817 MQSRI
+817 MLSRI
-822 SGIGTTGIQ
+822 SGIGVIGLQ
-831 RKSESVHAKGWRGGS
+831 SQVEAVHGRGWLGQAQN
-846 DVLPIGGFY
+846 VLPIGGFY
-855 KARRSGEKHAWEA
+855 KARRQGEKHAWEA
-868 QTMHMLQAACNTANY
+868 QTMHMLQSACDRASY
-883 EMWKQF
+883 EMWKQY
-889 SAAMRA
+889 STALQK
-895 NPPIHLRDLLD
+895 NPPIHLRDLLA
-906 IKEMGKAIPIE
+906 IKPLGKAIPLE

-972 EANGDN
+972 EPNGDN

-1022 MKVTD
+1022 MKVTK

-1034 STKGVTLISP
+1034 STPGVTLISP

-1121 EMGLTEAHQVLAMNN
+1121 EMGLTEAHQVLAMNK

-1195 QDEELRDKFTGNAD
+1195 QDPALREKFTGTAD
-1209 KVVNLITFYATEV
+1209 KVVNLITFYAQEV
-1222 REILASIGA
+1222 REILAEIGA
-1231 RSMDDVIG
+1231 RSLDEVIG
-1239 RADLLSQVSRG
+1239 RADLLTQVSRG

-1269 DRIVYDRNKARNF
+1269 DRIELDRGKPRNA
-1282 VPDTLDAE
+1282 VPDTLDAQ
-1290 IVKDA
+1290 IVTDA
-1295 ARFLNDGE
+1295 ARFLEDGE
-1303 KMQLQY
+1303 KMQLSY

-1314 LRTIGTRTSSHIVQ
+1314 HRTVGTRLSSHIVKR
-1328 NFGMNN
+1328 FGMRNS
-1334 TLQADHLTVKLSGSA
+1334 LQPDHLHVKLTGSA

-1380 TIVVRPPMNSPLV
+1380 TIVVRPPQVSPLR
-1393 AADNTIIGNTVLYG
+1393 ADENVIIGNTVLYG
-1407 ATAGYLFAAGRA
+1407 ATDGYLFAAGRA
-1419 GERFGVRNSGAKV
+1419 GERFAVRNSGAKV
-1432 VIEGCGACGCEY
+1432 VVEGCGSNGCEY

-1450 VILGSIGANF
+1450 VILGEIGANF

-1466 GMAYLYDPDG
+1466 GMAYVHDPDG
-1476 VADSRMNHET
+1476 TALELMNLET
-1486 LATCPIGDAHWE
+1486 LVTNPVTVAHWE
-1498 GQLKELIERH
+1498 GQLRGLIERH
-1508 LAETGSVK
+1508 AAETNSRK
-1516 AADILQHWDVELAN
+1516 AKAILADWDLELGN
-1530 FVQICPKEMLAHL
+1530 FVQVCPTEMLPHL
-1543 PAPLGVEDKAVP
+1543 AAPLSEEADAVP

>member
-1 MIFSPTSHVL
+1 
-11 DAGPCCHEPRLQT
+11 
-24 QIKPDKPPNAD
+24 
-35 AVALYWKEFTMT
+35 MT
-47 KFDQAWVDA
+47 KYDADWVRR
-56 ETAKR
+56 EEAKR
-61 EWMTEN
+61 AFMAEN
-67 SLYKEEEEHA
+67 GLYSEAEEHS
-77 SCGVGLVVSID
+77 SCGVGLVVSVD
-88 GKPSRKVVEN
+88 GTPSREVVEN
-98 GIAALKAI
+98 GIKALKAI

-135 QIRRTGHEPDMTK
+135 QIERTGHTPSRNLLM
-148 MIAVGQVFLPRTD
+148 AVGQVFLPRTD
-161 YGAQETC
+161 FGAQETC
-168 RTIVESEV
+168 RTIVETEV

-191 DVACL
+191 KVACL

-229 IRRRIEKAATAAGVQ
+229 IRRRIEKAALAAQ
-244 GLYLC
+244 IPQMYIA

-277 RFESAFA
+277 RFKSAFA
-284 LYHQRYSTNTFP
+284 IYHQRYSTNTFP

-341 IKPIVAQGSSDS
+341 IKPIVPSGSSDS
-353 AALDSVF
+353 AALDAVF

-371 MAKTMMVPESWS
+371 MAKTMLVPESWS
-383 KQAIELPQSW
+383 KQAVELPQAW
-393 RDMYSYCNSVLE
+393 RDMYSYCNSVME

-435 VVTGDGLLIAGS
+435 VVTRDGMVIAGS
-447 ETGMVPVDEANVV
+447 EAGMVPMDEANVI

-465 GPGQLLAVDMQE
+465 GPGQILAVDMVE
-477 GKLYHDTEMKDK
+477 GKLFHDTEIKDK
-489 LAAAQPFGDWVGKIN
+489 LASNQPFGEWVGKIKD
-504 ELDDKLAVVTEKPM
+504 LDDPLAAVTEHAL
-518 FTGAELRKRQIA
+518 FSGEELRRRQIA
-530 AGYSIE
+530 AGYTIE
-536 ELEQILAPM
+536 ELESILAPM
-545 AEDAKEALASMGD
+545 AEDGKESLASMGD
-558 DTPSAVLSE
+558 DTPSAVLSK

-576 RQAFSQVTNPPIDS
+576 RQNFSQVTNPPIDS

-617 EILVLDSPFVGN
+617 EIITLDSPFVGN
-629 AQFDELIANF
+629 AQWDQVVNAF
-639 NAPLAEI
+639 NAQLVEI
-646 DCTFDAGAGPDD
+646 DCTFATGLGALSAGLA
-658 LRKGLTRIRAEAE
+658 RIRAEAE

-680 IILTDQHQSIDRVA
+680 IVLTDQNSNADKIA

-703 VHSWLTRKGLRTFC
+703 VHSHLIRKGLRTFC

-722 SAECVDPH
+722 SAECIDPH

-756 ERGLLECTL
+756 DRGLIDGTL
-765 TEAIQRY
+765 TEAVARY

-790 VISSYRGGLN
+790 VVSSYRGGLN

-806 SRAMVAEYFPG
+806 SRAMCAEYFPG
-817 MQSRI
+817 MTSRI
-822 SGIGTTGIQ
+822 SGIGVTGIQ
-831 RKSESVHAKGWRGGS
+831 AKAEQVHDLGWNGTNI
-846 DVLPIGGFY
+846 LPIGGFY
-855 KARRSGEKHAWEA
+855 KARAQGETHAWEA
-868 QTMHMLQAACNTANY
+868 SSMHMLQTACNTASFA
-883 EMWKQF
+883 MWKQY
-889 SAAMRA
+889 SAKMRSA
-895 NPPIHLRDLLD
+895 PPIHLRDLMD
-906 IKEMGKAIPIE
+906 IKPLGAPIPLE
-917 EVESITS
+917 EVESVTS

-959 SGEGGEDPAHFVP
+959 SGEGGEDPAHFHP

-998 NHCEELEIKVA
+998 NQCEELEIKVA

-1034 STKGVTLISP
+1034 STPGVTLISP

-1069 CKVTVKLVASSGVGT
+1069 AKVTVKLVASSGVGT

-1121 EMGLTEAHQVLAMNN
+1121 EMGLTEAHQVLSMNN

-1159 MMGAEEYGI
+1159 MLGAEEYGI

-1195 QDEELRDKFTGNAD
+1195 QDEALRDKFTGNAE
-1209 KVVNLITFYATEV
+1209 KVVNLITFYAQEV
-1222 REILASIGA
+1222 RELLASIGA

-1239 RADLLSQVSRG
+1239 RADLLAQVSRG
-1250 SAHLDDLDLNPL
+1250 SAHLDDLDLNPM

-1269 DRIVYDRNKARNF
+1269 SKITYNRDKDRNA
-1282 VPDTLDAE
+1282 VPDTLDAQ
-1290 IVKDA
+1290 IVRDA
-1295 ARFLNDGE
+1295 ARFLEYGE
-1303 KMQLQY
+1303 KMQLSY

-1314 LRTIGTRTSSHIVQ
+1314 HRTVGTRTSSHIVSK
-1328 NFGMNN
+1328 FGMRNA
-1334 TLQADHLTVKLSGSA
+1334 LQPDHLTVKLTGSA

-1380 TIVVRPPMNSPLV
+1380 TIVIRPPMASPIV
-1393 AADNTIIGNTVLYG
+1393 ASENTIIGNTVLYG

-1419 GERFGVRNSGAKV
+1419 GERFAVRNSGASV
-1432 VIEGCGACGCEY
+1432 VIEGCGSNGCEY

-1450 VILGSIGANF
+1450 VILGEIGANF

-1476 VADSRMNHET
+1476 KASALMNMET
-1486 LATCPIGDAHWE
+1486 LVTCPVTVPHWMD
-1498 GQLKELIERH
+1498 QLEDLVRRH
-1508 LAETGSVK
+1508 LAETGSRK
-1516 AADILQHWDVELAN
+1516 AADLLQHWNAEQRN
-1530 FVQICPKEMLAHL
+1530 FLQVCPREMLVHL
-1543 PAPLGVEDKAVP
+1543 PAPLTIETSAIP

>member
-1 MIFSPTSHVL
+1 
-11 DAGPCCHEPRLQT
+11 
-24 QIKPDKPPNAD
+24 
-35 AVALYWKEFTMT
+35 MT
-47 KFDQAWVDA
+47 KFHTDWAAHEETRRKFMA
-56 ETAKR
+56 ER
-61 EWMTEN
+61 
-67 SLYKEEEEHA
+67 SLYRAEDEHS
-77 SCGVGLVVSID
+77 SCGVGLVVSVD
-88 GKPSRKVVEN
+88 GSKSRKVVEH
-98 GIAALKAI
+98 GIDALKAV

-125 VQIPVEFFYD
+125 VQIPVKFFYD
-135 QIRRTGHEPDMTK
+135 QVKRTGHEPRVDEL
-148 MIAVGQVFLPRTD
+148 IAVGQVFLPRTD
-161 YGAQETC
+161 FGAQETC
-168 RTIVESEV
+168 RTIVETEV

-191 DVACL
+191 DVSCL
-196 GEKANA
+196 GDKANA
-202 TRPEIEQILISNS
+202 TRPEIEQILISNA

-229 IRRRIEKAATAAGVQ
+229 IRRRIEKAAAAAQVPQ
-244 GLYLC
+244 LYIC

-277 RFESAFA
+277 RYESAFA
-284 LYHQRYSTNTFP
+284 IYHQRYSTNTFP

-308 HNGEINTLKGNL
+308 HNGEINTLRGNL

-331 SGAFGDMAED
+331 SSAFGDMAED
-341 IKPIVAQGSSDS
+341 IKPIVANGSSDS
-353 AALDSVF
+353 AALDAVF

-371 MAKTMMVPESWS
+371 MAKTMLVPESWS
-383 KQAIELPQSW
+383 KQAVDLPEPW
-393 RDMYSYCNSVLE
+393 RDMYSYCNSVME

-435 VVTGDGLLIAGS
+435 VLTGDGLLIAGS
-447 ETGMVPVDEANVV
+447 ETGMVPVDESQVV

-465 GPGQLLAVDMQE
+465 GPGQMIGVHM
-477 GKLYHDTEMKDK
+477 GKGALFHDAELKDAM
-489 LAAAQPFGDWVGKIN
+489 AAGLPFSDWVGRIN
-504 ELDDKLAVVTEKPM
+504 ELDRMLSGVTETPL
-518 FTGAELRKRQIA
+518 FSGAELRKRQIA
-530 AGYSIE
+530 AGYSLE

-545 AEDAKEALASMGD
+545 AEDGKETLASMGD
-558 DTPSAVLSE
+558 DTPSAVLST

-576 RQAFSQVTNPPIDS
+576 RQNFSQVTNPPIDS
-590 LREFRV
+590 LREYRV

-629 AQFDELIANF
+629 SQFNKLVEAFD
-639 NAPLAEI
+639 APATTI
-646 DCTFDAGAGPDD
+646 DCTFDADDGPGA
-658 LRKGLTRIRAEAE
+658 LNAALQRVRSEAE

-680 IILTDQHQSIDRVA
+680 LVLTDQDQGEARVA

-722 SAECVDPH
+722 SAECIDPH

-743 NAYLAED
+743 NPYLAED
-750 SLADRI
+750 SIADRI
-756 ERGLLECTL
+756 DRGLIDGSL
-765 TEAIQRY
+765 TEAMARY
-772 RNAIDQ
+772 RAAIDQ
-778 GLLKIMAKMGIS
+778 GLLKIIAKMGIS

-817 MQSRI
+817 MASRI
-822 SGIGTTGIQ
+822 SGIGVSGIQ
-831 RKSESVHAKGWRGGS
+831 RKVAEVHGLGWRGGA
-846 DVLPIGGFY
+846 DILPIGGFY
-855 KARRSGEKHAWEA
+855 KARKSGETHAWEA
-868 QTMHMLQAACNTANY
+868 TAMHMLQAACTRSSF
-883 EMWKQF
+883 EIWKQY
-889 SAAMRA
+889 SAKMRSA
-895 NPPIHLRDLLD
+895 PPIHLRDLMDFKPL
-906 IKEMGKAIPIE
+906 GKPLPIE

-959 SGEGGEDPAHFVP
+959 SGEGGEDPAHFTP
-972 EANGDN
+972 EPNGDN

-1022 MKVTD
+1022 MKVTE

-1034 STKGVTLISP
+1034 STPGVMLISP

-1069 CKVTVKLVASSGVGT
+1069 AKVTVKLVAASGVGT

-1112 SIKYAGLPW
+1112 SIKFAGLPW
-1121 EMGLTEAHQVLAMNN
+1121 EMGLTEAHQVLAMNK
-1136 LRERV
+1136 LRDRI

-1195 QDEELRDKFTGNAD
+1195 QDPALREKFTGTAD
-1209 KVVNLITFYATEV
+1209 KVVNLIGFYAQEV
-1222 REILASIGA
+1222 REILAELGA
-1231 RSMDDVIG
+1231 RSLDEVIG

-1262 LITVDGA
+1262 LVTVDGS
-1269 DRIVYDRNKARNF
+1269 DRIVYDREKKRNK
-1282 VPDTLDAE
+1282 VLPTLDRE
-1290 IVKDA
+1290 IVADA
-1295 ARFLNDGE
+1295 RRFLEDGE
-1303 KMQLQY
+1303 KMQLSY
-1309 AVQNT
+1309 AVRNT
-1314 LRTIGTRTSSHIVQ
+1314 HRTIGARVSSHIVQ
-1328 NFGMNN
+1328 RFGMNN
-1334 TLQADHLTVKLSGSA
+1334 SLQPDHLTVKLTGSA

-1380 TIVVRPPMNSPLV
+1380 TIVVRPPMASPLV

-1419 GERFGVRNSGAKV
+1419 GERFAVRNSGATT
-1432 VIEGCGACGCEY
+1432 VIEGCGSNGCEY

-1476 VADSRMNHET
+1476 QAQAMFNMET
-1486 LATCPIGDAHWE
+1486 LVTCPVSEDHWAAE
-1498 GQLKELIERH
+1498 LEELIERH
-1508 LAETGSVK
+1508 LEETGSRR
-1516 AADILQHWDVELAN
+1516 AAEILQHWGETRGH
-1530 FVQICPKEMLAHL
+1530 FVQVCPKEMLAHL
-1543 PAPLGVEDKAVP
+1543 PHPLGNEAVAVP

>member
-1 MIFSPTSHVL
+1 
-11 DAGPCCHEPRLQT
+11 
-24 QIKPDKPPNAD
+24 
-35 AVALYWKEFTMT
+35 MT
-47 KFDQAWVDA
+47 KYDA
-56 ETAKR
+56 EWAANEEVR
-61 EWMTEN
+61 RQWMAEN
-67 SLYKEEEEHA
+67 SLYKADDEHA

-98 GIAALKAI
+98 GIGALKAI

-111 VDADGKTGDGAGIH
+111 VDADGKTGDGAGIL
-125 VQIPVEFFYD
+125 VQIPVRFFYD
-135 QIRRTGHEPDMTK
+135 QIRRTGHEPDANQL
-148 MIAVGQVFLPRTD
+148 IAVGQVFLPRTD
-161 YGAQETC
+161 FGAQERC

-176 LRMGYYIYGWRHVPV
+176 LRMGYSIYGWRHVPV
-191 DVACL
+191 NTQVL

-202 TRPEIEQILISNS
+202 TRPEIEQILIRNV
-215 KGVDEETFERELYV
+215 KGTDEETFERELYV
-229 IRRRIEKAATAAGVQ
+229 IRRRIEKAAASAQ
-244 GLYLC
+244 IPQLYFC

-265 QVAEFYPDLMDE
+265 QVAEFYPDLKDE

-284 LYHQRYSTNTFP
+284 IYHQRYSTNTFP

-341 IKPIVAQGSSDS
+341 IKPIVSAGSSDS
-353 AALDSVF
+353 AALDGVF
-360 EVLVRAGRSAP
+360 EVLVRAGRNAP
-371 MAKTMMVPESWS
+371 MAKTMLVPEAWS
-383 KQAIELPQSW
+383 KTAVEMPQAWQ
-393 RDMYSYCNSVLE
+393 DMYSYCNAVME

-425 DRNGLRPMRY
+425 DRNGLRPMRF
-435 VVTGDGLLIAGS
+435 VVTGDGLLVAGS
-447 ETGMVPVDEANVV
+447 EAGMVPIDEMSVR

-465 GPGQLLAVDMQE
+465 GPGQMIAVDMKE
-477 GKLYHDTEMKDK
+477 GRLYHDKELKDK
-489 LAAAQPFGDWVGKIN
+489 LAAAQPFGEWV
-504 ELDDKLAVVTEKPM
+504 DKVTDLNSLLRDVPEKAL
-518 FTGAELRKRQIA
+518 FSGTDLRRRQIS
-530 AGYSIE
+530 AGYSVE
-536 ELEQILAPM
+536 DVEQILAPM
-545 AEDAKEALASMGD
+545 AEDGKEMIASMGD
-558 DTPSAVLSE
+558 DTPSAVLS
-567 KYRPLSHFF
+567 KTYRPLSHFF
-576 RQAFSQVTNPPIDS
+576 RQNFSQVTNPAIDS

-602 FGNLKNVLDEDSSQT
+602 FGNLKNVLDEDSSQA
-617 EILVLDSPFVGN
+617 EILVLDSPFVANCEFVAMVKHFG
-629 AQFDELIANF
+629 AQVAFL
-639 NAPLAEI
+639 
-646 DCTFDAGAGPDD
+646 DCTFPAGGGDDA
-658 LRKGLTRIRAEAE
+658 LRQGLERIRAEAE

-680 IILTDQHQSIDRVA
+680 LIMTDERLSADKVA

-703 VHSWLTRKGLRTFC
+703 IHSWLTRKGLRTFC

-722 SAECVDPH
+722 SAECIDPH
-730 YFAVLIGCGATVV
+730 YFAVLIGCGATTV
-743 NAYLAED
+743 NAYLAQDTIAERLD
-750 SLADRI
+750 
-756 ERGLLECTL
+756 RGLLDGTL
-765 TEAIQRY
+765 TDAIRRY
-772 RNAIDQ
+772 RAAIDA
-778 GLLKIMAKMGIS
+778 GLLKIMSKMGIS

-806 SRAMVAEYFPG
+806 SRAMVAEYFPD
-817 MQSRI
+817 MHSRI
-822 SGIGTTGIQ
+822 SGIGVGGIQ
-831 RKSESVHAKGWRGGS
+831 HKLEEVHAKGWTAALG
-846 DVLPIGGFY
+846 VLPIGGFY
-855 KARRSGEKHAWEA
+855 KARKSGEKHAWEA
-868 QTMHMLQAACNTANY
+868 TTMHLLQSACDRASFDLWRQYT
-883 EMWKQF
+883 
-889 SAAMRA
+889 AAMRA
-895 NPPIHLRDLLD
+895 NPPIHIRDLLD
-906 IKEMGKAIPIE
+906 IKSLGKALAIE

-944 KTLNVAMNR
+944 KTLNIAMNR

-959 SGEGGEDPAHFVP
+959 SGEGGEDPAHFHP

-998 NHCEELEIKVA
+998 NACEELEIKVA

-1022 MKVTD
+1022 IKVTK

-1034 STKGVTLISP
+1034 STEGVTLISP

-1069 CKVTVKLVASSGVGT
+1069 AKVTVKLVSSSGVGT

-1107 ASPAT
+1107 ASPGT

-1121 EMGLTEAHQVLAMNN
+1121 EMGLTEAHQVLAMNK

-1152 RDIVMAA
+1152 RDVVMAA
-1159 MMGAEEYGI
+1159 MMGAEEFGI

-1195 QDEELRDKFTGNAD
+1195 QDEALRGKFTGNAD
-1209 KVVNLITFYATEV
+1209 KVVNLITFYAQEV
-1222 REILASIGA
+1222 RELLASIGA
-1231 RSMDDVIG
+1231 RSLDEIIG
-1239 RADLLSQVSRG
+1239 RADLLTQVSRG

-1269 DRIVYDRNKARNF
+1269 EHIRYDREKPRNA

-1290 IVKDA
+1290 IIRDA
-1295 ARFLNDGE
+1295 ARFFADGE
-1303 KMQLQY
+1303 KMQLSY
-1309 AVQNT
+1309 AVRNT
-1314 LRTIGTRTSSHIVQ
+1314 HRTIGTRASSHIVQ
-1328 NFGMNN
+1328 KFGMRNN
-1334 TLQADHLTVKLSGSA
+1334 LQPDHLTVKLMGNA

-1364 VSGDANDYV
+1364 VQGDANDYV

-1380 TIVVRPPMNSPLV
+1380 LIVVRPRMSSPLV

-1407 ATAGYLFAAGRA
+1407 ATDGYLFAAGRA
-1419 GERFGVRNSGAKV
+1419 GERFAVRNSGAKV
-1432 VIEGCGACGCEY
+1432 VIEGCGSNGCEY

-1466 GMAYLYDPDG
+1466 GMAYLYDPEG
-1476 VADSRMNHET
+1476 TVADLINMET
-1486 LATCPIGDAHWE
+1486 LVTCPVTVEHWE
-1498 GQLKELIERH
+1498 AQLKGLIERH
-1508 LAETGSVK
+1508 HAETESVK
-1516 AADILQHWDVELAN
+1516 AGDILRGWSMERHN
-1530 FVQICPKEMLAHL
+1530 FLQVCPIEMLRHI
-1543 PAPLGVEDKAVP
+1543 PHPLSVEQQAIL

>member
-1 MIFSPTSHVL
+1 
-11 DAGPCCHEPRLQT
+11 
-24 QIKPDKPPNAD
+24 
-35 AVALYWKEFTMT
+35 MT
-47 KFDQAWVDA
+47 KFDENWVA
-56 ETAKR
+56 QEEAKR
-61 EWMTEN
+61 AYMAEH
-67 SLYKEEEEHA
+67 SLYQPEDEHA
-77 SCGVGLVVSID
+77 SCGVGLVVSIN

-98 GIAALKAI
+98 GIAALKAV

-125 VQIPVEFFYD
+125 VQIPVPFFYD
-135 QIRRTGHEPDMTK
+135 QIRRTGHEPRK
-148 MIAVGQVFLPRTD
+148 GELIAVGQVFLPRTD
-161 YGAQETC
+161 FGAQETC

-191 DVACL
+191 EIDCL
-196 GEKANA
+196 GDKANA

-229 IRRRIEKAATAAGVQ
+229 IRRRIEKAASNAGIS
-244 GLYLC
+244 GLYFA

-265 QVAEFYPDLMDE
+265 QVAVFYPDLQDE

-284 LYHQRYSTNTFP
+284 IYHQRYSTNTFP

-308 HNGEINTLKGNL
+308 HNGEINTLKGNV
-320 NWMKSHEIRMA
+320 NWMKSHEIRMTSA
-331 SGAFGDMAED
+331 AFGEMAED
-341 IKPIVAQGSSDS
+341 IKPVVPAGSSDS
-353 AALDSVF
+353 AALDAVF
-360 EVLVRAGRSAP
+360 EMMVRAGRDAP
-371 MAKTMMVPESWS
+371 MAKTILVPESWS
-383 KQAIELPQSW
+383 KQEGELPQSW
-393 RDMYSYCNSVLE
+393 RDMYSYCNSVME

-447 ETGMVPVDEANVV
+447 EAGMVPIDEATVR

-465 GPGQLLAVDMQE
+465 GPGQLLTVDMQE
-477 GKLYHDTEMKDK
+477 GRLYHDREIKDK
-489 LAAAQPFGDWVGKIN
+489 LAASQPFGQWVTKIK
-504 ELDDKLAVVTEKPM
+504 ELDDALAAVDEAPL
-518 FTGAELRKRQIA
+518 FTGEDLRRRQIA
-530 AGYSIE
+530 AGYSVE
-536 ELEQILAPM
+536 ELEHILVPM
-545 AEDAKEALASMGD
+545 AEGGKEALASMGD
-558 DTPSAVLSE
+558 DTPSAVLS
-567 KYRPLSHFF
+567 KLYRPLSHYF
-576 RQAFSQVTNPPIDS
+576 RQNFSQVTNPPIDS

-602 FGNLKNVLDEDSSQT
+602 FGNLKNVLNESSPQS

-629 AQFDELIANF
+629 AQWDELMRQF
-639 NAPLAEI
+639 DSERVEI
-646 DCTFDAGAGPDD
+646 DCSFERGAGESALQDA
-658 LRKGLTRIRAEAE
+658 LARIRATAE
-671 DAVRSGAGH
+671 EAVRSGAGH
-680 IILTDQHQSIDRVA
+680 LILTDHLSNADRVA

-703 VHSWLTRKGLRTFC
+703 VHSHLTRKGLRTFT
-717 SLNVR
+717 SINVR
-722 SAECVDPH
+722 SAECIDPH
-730 YFAVLIGCGATVV
+730 YFAVLVGAGATVV

-756 ERGLLECTL
+756 ERGLMSSSLN
-765 TEAIQRY
+765 EAMNRY
-772 RNAIDQ
+772 RAAIDQ
-778 GLLKIMAKMGIS
+778 GLLKIMSKMGIS
-790 VISSYRGGLN
+790 VMSSYRGGLN

-806 SRAMVAEYFPG
+806 SRAMCAEYFPG
-817 MQSRI
+817 LISRI
-822 SGIGTTGIQ
+822 SGIGVSGIQ
-831 RKSESVHAKGWRGGS
+831 KKASDIHQKGWFGLA
-846 DVLPIGGFY
+846 DFLPMGGFY
-855 KARRSGEKHAWEA
+855 KSRKSGETHAWEA
-868 QTMHMLQAACNTANY
+868 QTMHMMQTACNRASY
-883 EMWKQF
+883 DLWKQY
-889 SAAMRA
+889 SARMQA
-895 NPPIHLRDLLD
+895 NPPIHLRDLLA
-906 IKEMGKAIPIE
+906 IKPLGNPVPLD

-959 SGEGGEDPAHFVP
+959 SGEGGEDPAHFHP
-972 EANGDN
+972 EPNGDN

-998 NHCEELEIKVA
+998 NQCEELEIKVA

-1069 CKVTVKLVASSGVGT
+1069 CKVTVKLVAASGVGT

-1092 KADVILISGH
+1092 EADVILISGH

-1112 SIKYAGLPW
+1112 SVKFAGLPW

-1136 LRERV
+1136 LRDRI

-1152 RDIVMAA
+1152 RDIIMAA
-1159 MMGAEEYGI
+1159 MMGAEEFGI

-1195 QDEELRDKFTGNAD
+1195 QKEELRAKFTGNAD
-1209 KVVNLITFYATEV
+1209 KVVNLITFYAQEV
-1222 REILASIGA
+1222 RGILASIGA
-1231 RSMDDVIG
+1231 RSIDDIIG

-1250 SAHLDDLDLNPL
+1250 SDHLDDLDLNPL

-1269 DRIVYDRNKARNF
+1269 EKIVYNRDRARNS

-1290 IVKDA
+1290 IVADA
-1295 ARFLNDGE
+1295 DRFLNDRE
-1303 KMQLQY
+1303 KMQLSY
-1309 AVQNT
+1309 SVQNT
-1314 LRTIGTRTSSHIVQ
+1314 HRTVGTRISSHIVR
-1328 NFGMNN
+1328 NFGMRND
-1334 TLQADHLTVKLSGSA
+1334 LQTDHLTVKLTGSA

-1354 AFAAPGLKLE
+1354 AFAAPGLKIE

-1380 TIVVRPPMNSPLV
+1380 TIVVRPEMASPLI

-1407 ATAGYLFAAGRA
+1407 ATEGYLFAAGRA
-1419 GERFGVRNSGAKV
+1419 GERFCVRNSGAKV
-1432 VIEGCGACGCEY
+1432 VVEGCGSNGCEY
-1444 MTGGVA
+1444 MTGGVT
-1450 VILGSIGANF
+1450 VVLGSIGSNF

-1466 GMAYLYDPDG
+1466 GMAYLYDPDQT
-1476 VADSRMNHET
+1476 ALDMINAET
-1486 LATCPIGDAHWE
+1486 LVTSAVEVQHWQS
-1498 GQLKELIERH
+1498 QLHELVSRH
-1508 LAETGSVK
+1508 AEETGSAK
-1516 AADILQHWDVELAN
+1516 AKEILLHWENELGH
-1530 FVQICPKEMLAHL
+1530 FLQICPKEMLVHL
-1543 PAPLGVEDKAVP
+1543 PHPLSNEATSLP

>member
-1 MIFSPTSHVL
+1 
-11 DAGPCCHEPRLQT
+11 
-24 QIKPDKPPNAD
+24 
-35 AVALYWKEFTMT
+35 MT
-47 KFDQAWVDA
+47 KFDENWVAQEEKKRAWMA
-56 ETAKR
+56 
-61 EWMTEN
+61 EN
-67 SLYKEEEEHA
+67 SLYSTEEEHA
-77 SCGVGLVVSID
+77 SCGVGLVVSVD
-88 GKPSRKVVEN
+88 GKASRRVVEN
-98 GIAALKAI
+98 GINALKAI

-125 VQIPVEFFYD
+125 VQIPVPFFYD
-135 QIRRTGHEPDMTK
+135 QIERTGHTPDK
-148 MIAVGQVFLPRTD
+148 DQMIAVGQVFLPRTD
-161 YGAQETC
+161 FGAQETC
-168 RTIVESEV
+168 RTIVETEV
-176 LRMGYYIYGWRHVPV
+176 LRMGYRIYGWRHVPV
-191 DVACL
+191 NVGCL
-196 GEKANA
+196 GDKANA

-229 IRRRIEKAATAAGVQ
+229 IRRRIEKAAAMME
-244 GLYLC
+244 LYIC

-265 QVAEFYPDLMDE
+265 QVADFYPDLMDE

-284 LYHQRYSTNTFP
+284 IYHQRYSTNTFP

-341 IKPIVAQGSSDS
+341 IKPIVAAGSSDS

-371 MAKTMMVPESWS
+371 MAKTMLVPESWS
-383 KQAIELPQSW
+383 QQAVEMPKKWQ
-393 RDMYSYCNSVLE
+393 DMYSYCNSVME

-435 VVTGDGLLIAGS
+435 AVTGDGLLIAGS
-447 ETGMVPVDEANVV
+447 ETGMVPFDEATVR

-465 GPGQLLAVDMQE
+465 GPGQMIGVHMGK
-477 GKLYHDTEMKDK
+477 GKLFHDEELKDK
-489 LAAAQPFGDWVGKIN
+489 MSAALPFGEWCSKITH
-504 ELDDKLAVVTEKPM
+504 LDEVTLDVQEQAL
-518 FTGAELRKRQIA
+518 FSGAELRKRQIA

-545 AEDAKEALASMGD
+545 AEDGKETLASMGD
-558 DTPSAVLSE
+558 DTPSAVLSK

-576 RQAFSQVTNPPIDS
+576 RQNFSQVTNPPIDS
-590 LREFRV
+590 LREYRV

-629 AQFDELIANF
+629 AQFEKMVEQFKADMVS
-639 NAPLAEI
+639 I
-646 DCTFDAGAGPDD
+646 DCTFEANGSSLRDALD
-658 LRKGLTRIRAEAE
+658 RIRNEAE

-680 IILTDQHQSIDRVA
+680 IILTDQAQSESRVG

-703 VHSWLTRKGLRTFC
+703 VHGWLTRKGLRTFT

-730 YFAVLIGCGATVV
+730 YFAVLIGCGATIV

-756 ERGLLECTL
+756 ERGLLDTNL
-765 TEAIQRY
+765 TEAVARY

-806 SRAMVAEYFPG
+806 SRAMVAEFFPG
-817 MQSRI
+817 MPSRI
-822 SGIGTTGIQ
+822 SGIGITGIQ
-831 RKSESVHAKGWRGGS
+831 TKVEEIHRLGWQGGQ

-855 KARRSGEKHAWEA
+855 KARRTGEKHAWEA
-868 QTMHMLQAACNTANY
+868 QTMHMLQAAC
-883 EMWKQF
+883 
-889 SAAMRA
+889 SRA
-895 NPPIHLRDLLD
+895 SYDLWRQYSQTMKSNPPIHLRDLLD
-906 IKEMGKAIPIE
+906 IKPLSEPIAIE

-944 KTLNVAMNR
+944 KTLNVSMNR

-972 EANGDN
+972 EPNGDN

-1112 SIKYAGLPW
+1112 SIKHAGLPW

-1136 LRERV
+1136 LRERI

-1195 QDEELRDKFTGNAD
+1195 QDEDLRAKFTGNAD
-1209 KVVNLITFYATEV
+1209 KVVNLITFYAQEV

-1231 RSMDDVIG
+1231 RSLDEVIG
-1239 RADLLSQVSRG
+1239 RADLLTQVSRG

-1269 DRIVYDRNKARNF
+1269 DKIVYDRNKPRNE

-1295 ARFLNDGE
+1295 QPFLKDGE
-1303 KMQLQY
+1303 KMQLSY

-1314 LRTIGTRTSSHIVQ
+1314 LRTIGTRTSSHIVER
-1328 NFGMNN
+1328 FGMRNS
-1334 TLQADHLTVKLSGSA
+1334 LQPDHLTIKLTGSA
-1349 GQSLG
+1349 GQALG

-1364 VSGDANDYV
+1364 VFGDANDYV

-1380 TIVVRPPMNSPLV
+1380 RIVVRPAQESPLV
-1393 AADNTIIGNTVLYG
+1393 AEDNTIIGNTVLYG
-1407 ATAGYLFAAGRA
+1407 ATDGHLFAAGRA
-1419 GERFGVRNSGAKV
+1419 GERFAVRNSGAKV
-1432 VIEGCGACGCEY
+1432 VIEGCGTNGCEY

-1450 VILGSIGANF
+1450 VILGSIGGNF

-1476 VADSRMNHET
+1476 IAEELMNKET
-1486 LATCPIGDAHWE
+1486 IVTCPVTVEHWHD
-1498 GQLKELIERH
+1498 QLKGLIEEH
-1508 LAETGSVK
+1508 HAETGSLK
-1516 AADILQHWDVELAN
+1516 AGRILQDWDLELKH
-1530 FVQICPKEMLAHL
+1530 FVQICPIEMLKHI
-1543 PAPLGVEDKAVP
+1543 PAPLGIEDQAIP